1 MFIIKKYKPS
11 LYLNYDGV
19 LESESKRP
27 KKSKPVNFLL
37 NKKFNVI
44 RNLVYFYSVFLLIL
58 PFTPYQDKNNEEF
71 RVILNSYSMLLLDE
85 DYNSYFLIYT

>member
-1 MFIIKKYKPS
+1 MNIIKKYKPS
-11 LYLNYDGV
+11 LLLIYDNV
-19 LESESKRP
+19 LECETKKP

-44 RNLVYFYSVFLLIL
+44 RNFIYFYSIFLLIL
-58 PFTPYQDKNNEEF
+58 PFTSYKDKNNEEF
-71 RVILNSYSMLLLDE
+71 RIILNPYSLLLLDE